1 LKIHRHKKL
10 QSRKK
15 KKLLNL
21 QEKNRFFS
29 NNRSN
34 GGQCGRKNKKKKKK
48 RRREKTTTT
57 EKKEEKAK
65 ERERGEKGEMRAAA
79 VLPPCSDTWGLIHPF
94 SSPVSSI
101 SSRPPGLIYSASSS
115 QFPFAV
121 RKKRRLH
128 NKRCLA

>member
-1 LKIHRHKKL
+1 MW
-10 QSRKK
+10 
-15 KKLLNL
+15 
-21 QEKNRFFS
+21 EEEEEEEEE
-29 NNRSN
+29 
-34 GGQCGRKNKKKKKK
+34 GEDDDGEE
-48 RRREKTTTT
+48 RRESKG
-57 EKKEEKAK
+57 
-65 ERERGEKGEMRAAA
+65 ERGEKGEMRAAA
-79 VLPPCSDTWGLIHPF
+79 AVPVLRHSGLIHPF